1 MGPRGR
7 HPASSA
13 GIAAAAAV
21 AALVLPAAAGAA
33 DLPACPPAP
42 PTIAWLASDVP
53 AQVVFGRSVSVSAS
67 VRPGVTDARLELR
80 TAAGTLLAVSTAVAP
95 GPQTG
100 VIRIPALPTPVG
112 GTRSL
117 TARLSFTAQQGSAAC
132 RAGDSRT
139 IRLVPGRLGR
149 LRIDHRPGGAA
160 VTIRTAAG
168 EGCQDY
174 LRASRVQVRLTDL
187 TAPSKPTQILESVH
201 PCDGWRVVRR
211 ARSPRVAVVQAD
223 ANLVLRPRAGAGR
236 VRLTI
241 VRSGAVVARGIVVV
255 SAAGADFVPDDA
267 PLRG

>member
-1 MGPRGR
+1 M
-7 HPASSA
+7 
-13 GIAAAAAV
+13 
-21 AALVLPAAAGAA
+21 
-33 DLPACPPAP
+33 DLPACTAG
-42 PTIAWLASDVP
+42 AAHEARLAAGVP
-53 AQVVFGRSVSVSAS
+53 AQVVFGRSVTVSAN

-95 GPQTG
+95 GPHAG

-174 LRASRVQVRLTDL
+174 LRASRVQVRITDL
-187 TAPSKPTQILESVH
+187 TANPHVTQVLESVH
-201 PCDGWRVVRR
+201 PCDGWRVVRA
-211 ARSPRVAVVQAD
+211 ARSPRVAVVPAD

-236 VRLTI
+236 LRLTI
-241 VRSGAVVARGIVVV
+241 VRSGAVAARGIVAL

-267 PLRG
+267 QARG

>member
-13 GIAAAAAV
+13 GIAAAAAAV
-21 AALVLPAAAGAA
+21 LALPAVAGAA
-33 DLPACPPAP
+33 DLPACTPG
-42 PTIAWLASDVP
+42 TSHDAWLTSDVP
-53 AQVVFGRSVSVSAS
+53 AQVVFGRSVSVSAN
-67 VRPGVTDARLELR
+67 VGPGASDARLELR
-80 TAAGTLLAVSTAVAP
+80 TAAGTLLAVSTSVAP
-95 GPQTG
+95 GPQAG
-100 VIRIPALPTPVG
+100 VMRIPALPTPVG

-160 VTIRTAAG
+160 ITIRTAAG

-187 TAPSKPTQILESVH
+187 TVTPRVTQILESVH
-201 PCDGWRVVRR
+201 PCDGWRVMRR
-211 ARSPRVAVVQAD
+211 GRSPRVAVVAAD
-223 ANLVLRPRAGAGR
+223 ANLLLRPRGGDGR
-236 VRLTI
+236 LRLTI
-241 VRSGAVVARGIVVV
+241 IRSGAVAARGIVVV
-255 SAAGADFVPDDA
+255 SAEGADFVPDETRM
-267 PLRG
+267 RG